1 MPSEN
6 TRRIAKNTV
15 MLYIRML
22 LIMGVT
28 LYTSRVVLQVLGV
41 EDYGIYNVVGG
52 IVVMFNFLN
61 TSMAISVQRYLSF
74 EVGRGN
80 WDKLNH
86 IFSLSLLVHGVLA
99 LIVVAVAGG
108 TGYWLVEGILN
119 IPAGRVSATW
129 WVFVF
134 SILSCCANI
143 VRIPYNAVIIARE
156 RMNAYAYISIL
167 EVVLNLGVA
176 FLLSWL
182 SADKLKLYAILICCV
197 SCMVTG
203 GYWIYCRNKFEEARF
218 RFFWNKALFKELMS
232 FAGWSAVGELSWM
245 ATIQGVNLV
254 LNVFFSPVVNA
265 ARGISY
271 QVTGALNRF
280 VGSFQTAVNPQL
292 IKYFAANE
300 KEQMFV
306 LLFRS
311 TNFSFYLLLFFA
323 LPLVLETGEV
333 LRLWLKEVPDYT
345 VLFCRLAIVNA
356 MIDTLSN
363 LLATAAKA
371 YGRIRTYQ
379 MWVSLFLFANLP
391 LSYLFLRWGMP
402 PEYTFYVYGCVSTL
416 LLGIRTFLLHR
427 MIALPVMKFGKEIL
441 NVFVVALVASIV
453 PMIIHWEMPDGFSR
467 FMVVSFV
474 SVFSV
479 GLSVYFIGLKD
490 GERTFFKNK
499 LLNFMKM

>member
-1 MPSEN
+1 MSSEN
-6 TRRIAKNTV
+6 TRRIAKNTG
-15 MLYIRML
+15 MLYIRMF

-28 LYTSRVVLQVLGV
+28 LYTSRVVLEVLGV

-52 IVVMFNFLN
+52 LVVMFNFLN
-61 TSMAISVQRYLSF
+61 SSMAIAVQRYLSF
-74 EVGRGN
+74 EMGRGN
-80 WDKLNH
+80 WGKLNH
-86 IFSLSLLVHGVLA
+86 IFSLSLVVHGVLA
-99 LIVVAVAGG
+99 LIVVITAGG
-108 TGYWLVEGILN
+108 VGYWLLESMLN
-119 IPAGRVSATW
+119 IPESKRVAAW

-134 SILSCCANI
+134 SIFGCCANI

-156 RMNAYAYISIL
+156 KMNVYAYISIL
-167 EVVLNLGVA
+167 EVVLSLGVA
-176 FLLSWL
+176 FLLLWIPS
-182 SADKLKLYAILICCV
+182 DKLKLYAILICGV
-197 SCMVTG
+197 SCLVTG
-203 GYWIYCRNKFEEARF
+203 GYWIYCRSKFVEARF
-218 RFFWNKALFKELMS
+218 RVFWNKSLFKELMS
-232 FAGWSAVGELSWM
+232 FAGWSAIGELSWV

-254 LNVFFSPVVNA
+254 LNIFFNPVVNA

-280 VGSFQTAVNPQL
+280 VSSFQTAVNPQL

-323 LPLVLETGEV
+323 LPLVLETEEV
-333 LRLWLKEVPDYT
+333 LRLWLRNVPDYT
-345 VLFCRLAIVNA
+345 VLFCRLAIVNV
-356 MIDTLSN
+356 MLDSLSN

-402 PEYTFYVYGCVSTL
+402 PEYTFYIYGCISVFL
-416 LLGIRTFLLHR
+416 LIIRTFLLHR
-427 MIALPVMKFGKEIL
+427 MIHLPVIRFGKEIL

-453 PMIIHWEMPDGFSR
+453 PMVVYWEMPVGFLR
-467 FMVVSFV
+467 LFVVTFV
-474 SVFSV
+474 SIFSV
-479 GLSVYFIGLKD
+479 GMSVYFIGLKK
-490 GERTFFKNK
+490 GERMLFKNK
-499 LLNFMKM
+499 LLNFMRM